1 MAITFD
7 GANKRIILSAGS
19 TSLDARDCYSRW
31 KDWVLESDNSKY
43 EQAFTVVGGDPIGGG
58 NFVSSYYFLTNGWR
72 VRPCEASHTLTING
86 SIVVD
91 GGGNAIV
98 PTLGTY
104 QVLVVQSVPVKAET
118 VSSDGGGSSFT
129 LDQIRDAVWAKL
141 LEGALSADAVMRV
154 MLAALSGETAGIG
167 TLAEQY
173 KSLDGGKTRIAVNF
187 DEHGNRTAVSLD
199 GT

>member
-7 GANKRIILSAGS
+7 GPSKRIILSTGT

-72 VRPCEASHTLTING
+72 IRPHEASHTLTING
-86 SIVVD
+86 SVVVD
-91 GGGNAIV
+91 GGGNALV
-98 PTLGTY
+98 PTLGSY

-118 VSSDGGGSSFT
+118 VSTEGGGASFT

-141 LEGALSADAVMRV
+141 LEGSVSADAVMRI
-154 MLAALSGETAGIG
+154 MLAALSGTTEGIG
-167 TLAEQY
+167 TLLEQY
-173 KSLDGGKTRIAVNF
+173 KSLDGGKARIIANF
-187 DEHGNRTAVSLD
+187 DEQGNRTSVTLD
-199 GT
+199 GA